1 MYDASA
7 RIALLTNFLPPYRI
21 PAFELLT
28 RRVTAFRIFV
38 STAMEANRHWKA
50 EFGNLDVRV
59 QRTLTRR
66 RTWRHPAG
74 FSETL
79 YTHFPYD
86 TLWHLAA
93 YRPSV
98 VLSSEFGFRTLN
110 AALYRLFRPSSRLV
124 IWATVSEYSE
134 ENRGWRREALR
145 RILLRFADA
154 VLVNGHSGARYV

>member
-1 MYDASA
+1 MHHSSA

-21 PAFELLT
+21 PAFEVLA
-28 RRVTAFRIFV
+28 RCVARFRIFISV
-38 STAMEANRHWKA
+38 SMEANRYWKA

-59 QRTLTRR
+59 QHSVALRR
-66 RTWRHPAG
+66 IWRHPGG

-86 TLWHLAA
+86 TLWQLAM

-110 AALYRLFRPSSRLV
+110 AVLYRLFRPSSRLV
-124 IWATVSEYSE
+124 IWAMISEYSE
-134 ENRGWRREALR
+134 TRRGWRREALR
-145 RILLRFADA
+145 RAF
-154 VLVNGHSGARYV
+154 